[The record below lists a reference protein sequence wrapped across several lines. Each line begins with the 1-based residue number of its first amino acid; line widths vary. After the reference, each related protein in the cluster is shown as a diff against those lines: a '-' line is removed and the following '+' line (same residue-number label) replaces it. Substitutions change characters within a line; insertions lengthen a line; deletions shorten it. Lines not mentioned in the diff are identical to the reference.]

1 MENDVY
7 CPLLGKN
14 IEIPIC
20 FDISMVVDDGAP
32 RWTAPEEAYIDNFEK
47 ICSACP
53 NHRDN

>member
-32 RWTAPEEAYIDNFEK
+32 RWTAPEEAYIYNFEK
-47 ICSACP
+47 ICSTCP
-53 NHRDN
+53 NHRDD